1 MKCPVL
7 ITALIALAFSA
18 CSTAPRHAVSGPNLA
33 AATKRSQDITE
44 TINLAESD
52 SKEIKRA
59 ILSMQE
65 SGKVLR
71 KLNGETVLILDRAD
85 YKTRKL
91 LEQ

>member
-1 MKCPVL
+1 MKCLLPALVL
-7 ITALIALAFSA
+7 IACAFSA
-18 CSTAPRHAVSGPNLA
+18 CSTAPRHAASGPNLT

-44 TINLAESD
+44 TLNLASED

-71 KLNGETVLILDRAD
+71 KLNGEVVLILDRAD

-91 LEQ
+91 LEE

>member
-1 MKCPVL
+1 MKWPL
-7 ITALIALAFSA
+7 ALIALLLCA
-18 CSTAPRHAVSGPNLA
+18 CSTAPRRAASGPNLE

-52 SKEIKRA
+52 SKEIKAA

-71 KLNGETVLILDRAD
+71 KLNGEAVIILDRAD